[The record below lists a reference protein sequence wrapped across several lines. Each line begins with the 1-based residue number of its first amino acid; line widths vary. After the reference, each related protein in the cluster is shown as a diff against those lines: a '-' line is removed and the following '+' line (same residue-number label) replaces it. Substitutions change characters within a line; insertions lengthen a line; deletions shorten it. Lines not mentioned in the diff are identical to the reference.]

1 MVFMQ
6 QKYKKNKYLQIFFII
21 ICYFLLILTEL
32 KELQIRNYLRMW
44 NLKTRNQ
51 KRHTLKNDSTFHI
64 SYKK

>member
-1 MVFMQ
+1 MQ

-21 ICYFLLILTEL
+21 ICYFLLILTGL